1 MATTPARHKP
11 LKAIKCLSLGLSFGH
26 KETEQLAWT
35 PSLLTRTVRLRQKYV
50 SQAALRNVEC
60 RLSQLP
66 AVSPCLDWQ

>member
-11 LKAIKCLSLGLSFGH
+11 LKAIKCLSLGFSFGH
-26 KETEQLAWT
+26 KEAEQLAWT

-60 RLSQLP
+60 RLSQPP